1 MLSII
6 QTEFMKMKRQNI
18 IVYSLLTAFILPIIM
33 TIFSISRSN
42 MDFGNVFRTSLNFGS
57 IMFLPSVLGMVIT
70 SLFYTEKENDTL
82 KSILIVPVGKVQLM
96 FAKFIV
102 IVFISLIYMILMFIA
117 SLLGGVFTGG
127 ISHVSEYFSLSI
139 FGGLLV
145 PIAILPILFVV
156 IFTRKGYIFS
166 ISITLIYSF
175 ISFII
180 LGTGNNLLTPLVA
193 VVKLYL
199 LRLGQIQIEKQYP
212 VMVILLTGII
222 AIISSIIVFKKQ
234 DV

>member
-6 QTEFMKMKRQNI
+6 QAEFMKMKRQKI
-18 IVYSLLTAFILPIIM
+18 IVYSLLTALILPIIM
-33 TIFSISRSN
+33 TVFSLSRSN
-42 MDFGNVFRTSLNFGS
+42 MDFGNIFRTSLNFGS

-70 SLFYTEKENDTL
+70 YLFYTEKENDTL
-82 KSILIVPVGKVQLM
+82 KNILIVPVGKVQLM

-102 IVFISLIYMILMFIA
+102 ILFISLVYMIIMFTA

-127 ISHVSEYFSLSI
+127 ISHVTEYLSISI

-145 PIAILPILFVV
+145 PVAILPILFVV
-156 IFTRKGYIFS
+156 ILTRKGYVFS

-175 ISFII
+175 VSFIL
-180 LGTGNNLLTPLVA
+180 LGTGSNILTPLVA

-199 LRLGQIQIEKQYP
+199 SSLGYIQIEKQGSI
-212 VMVILLTGII
+212 MVIFVPGII

-234 DV
+234 DA